1 MEWAMLKSL
10 QKYIFNIKEL
20 FHRQKINE
28 HWMTAKVKRNW
39 FTKMP
44 AEAEP
49 SVQKDESIVN
59 IPTSHDISCDEILV
73 NNCDFLI

>member
-1 MEWAMLKSL
+1 
-10 QKYIFNIKEL
+10 
-20 FHRQKINE
+20 
-28 HWMTAKVKRNW
+28 
-39 FTKMP
+39 MP

-73 NNCDFLI
+73 NNCDFLIWSKYRESKSKYQFQFLGKSNQNSMSYKRFHA